1 MFSSSQSWVSVDASG
16 KVSFANIGDQTSVTI
31 SAVPRQGGTTYQTL
45 IKLKGWWVNNGNHT
59 NIWLAAN
66 ALCHAKN
73 DGYNLPGI
81 THLTSGENKR
91 TQGSLYGEWGNVGAF
106 SSNSQFTPGAYWTSE
121 PDDYSRHYYVQ
132 MLTGMNGSD
141 ADSSPQLTACRKSS
155 SCY

>member
-1 MFSSSQSWVSVDASG
+1 VSVDASG

-81 THLTSGENKR
+81 THLTSGE
-91 TQGSLYGEWGNVGAF
+91 
-106 SSNSQFTPGAYWTSE
+106 
-121 PDDYSRHYYVQ
+121 
-132 MLTGMNGSD
+132 
-141 ADSSPQLTACRKSS
+141 
-155 SCY
+155 